1 VSRVRQPEKNDP
13 TTNLFNEWCRHIEEG
28 LSSMARAPVH
38 AVMRRQV
45 TVVGL
50 DTSEPSTAA
59 ILAERGLS
67 WAPVVD
73 QKGRLRGI
81 VSLADLWKE
90 EHDEDDRPPIR
101 MRGLGP
107 GFHEEAPWR
116 VASELMRPTPLSVHE
131 DATLAD
137 AAARL
142 TRQGLESVPCT
153 DDRGH
158 LVGMLHAVD
167 ILDWLLQRHTADDTD
182 PGSRELH

>member
-1 VSRVRQPEKNDP
+1 MS
-13 TTNLFNEWCRHIEEG
+13 
-28 LSSMARAPVH
+28 LSSLAHAPVN

-73 QKGRLRGI
+73 QKGRLRGV

-90 EHDEDDRPPIR
+90 EHSEDDRPPIR
-101 MRGLGP
+101 MRKLGP

-116 VASELMRPTPLSVHE
+116 VASELMRAAPLSVHE
-131 DATLAD
+131 ESTLAD
-137 AAARL
+137 TVARM
-142 TRQGLESVPCT
+142 TRLSLDAVPCT

-167 ILDWLLQRHTADDTD
+167 VLHWLLERRDEVAAPQPPPDSHPRDSHHVTD
-182 PGSRELH
+182 PPGKM